1 MANEGGVPMWLSRKG
16 RIVFAHNPRTA
27 GTSMIAALEKVF
39 DDFQPFASDPDA
51 PLHVKDHRVDR
62 PPDTGGFPVVSA
74 VRNPY
79 ARELS
84 FYFWR
89 RAQDGDG
96 ETIRQAQRLD
106 FKEYVRWRL
115 DYVPP
120 TAYERRVLG
129 IQSRYLLGVP
139 VDVLIRYEDLP
150 EAFMRLPCIRE
161 SGLVLPRAKQ
171 TMNPPYR
178 LEEHYDDETMELV
191 RLYAAAD
198 FLNYG
203 YDPFRLPVP

>member
-1 MANEGGVPMWLSRKG
+1 MWLSRKG
-16 RIVFAHNPRTA
+16 RILFAHNPRTA
-27 GTSMIAALEKVF
+27 GTSMITAFKRAF
-39 DDFQPFASDPDA
+39 DDFQPFAPDPDA
-51 PLHVKDHRVDR
+51 PFHVKDHSVDR
-62 PPDTGGFPVVSA
+62 PPNTSGLPVVAA

-89 RAQDGDG
+89 RRQDGHG
-96 ETIRQAQRLD
+96 ETIRQARRLG
-106 FKEYVRWRL
+106 FKEYMRWRL

-120 TAYERRVLG
+120 TAYQRRVLG
-129 IQSRYLLGVP
+129 VQSRYLLGVP

-150 EAFMRLPCIRE
+150 EAFTRLPCVRQ
-161 SGLVLPRAKQ
+161 SGVVLPRAGQ
-171 TMNPPYR
+171 TVSPAYR
-178 LEEHYDDETMELV
+178 LEAHYDDETTEWV

-198 FLNYG
+198 FLNFG

>member
-1 MANEGGVPMWLSRKG
+1 MWLSRKG

-27 GTSMIAALEKVF
+27 GTSMIAALCSLF
-39 DDFQPFASDPDA
+39 DDFQPFAPDPDA
-51 PLHVKDHRVDR
+51 PFHVKDHAVER
-62 PPDTGGFPVVSA
+62 PLGTDGFTVISGI
-74 VRNPY
+74 RNPFT
-79 ARELS
+79 RELS
-84 FYFWR
+84 FYLWR
-89 RAQDGDG
+89 RGRDGDE

-106 FKEYVRWRL
+106 FKEYMRWRL

-120 TAYERRVLG
+120 TAYQRRVLG

-161 SGLVLPRAKQ
+161 TGVVLPRAKQ
-171 TMNPPYR
+171 TISPPYR
-178 LEEHYDDETMELV
+178 LEAHYDDETMELV

>member
-1 MANEGGVPMWLSRKG
+1 MWLSRKG

-27 GTSMIAALEKVF
+27 GTSMIAALTEVF
-39 DDFQPFASDPDA
+39 DDFEPFASDPDA
-51 PLHVKDHRVDR
+51 PFHVKDHSVDH
-62 PPDTGGFPVVSA
+62 PPSTRGFTVVSA

-89 RAQDGDG
+89 RAQEGDE
-96 ETIRQAQRLD
+96 ETTRQAQRLG
-106 FKEYVRWRL
+106 FKEYMRWRL

-120 TAYERRVLG
+120 IAYQRRVLG

-139 VDVLIRYEDLP
+139 VDVLVRYEDLP
-150 EAFMRLPCIRE
+150 ESFARLPGVRE
-161 SGLVLPRAKQ
+161 SGVVLPHVGETASR
-171 TMNPPYR
+171 PYR
-178 LEEHYDDETMELV
+178 LEEHYDQETMELV

-198 FLNYG
+198 FLDYG
-203 YDPFRLPVP
+203 YDPSRLPVT